1 MNQQEKWF
9 MIIFLAVIAF
19 CFDCLLINGL
29 NSHFDREAAI
39 YRTALKTTDK
49 DRFNY
54 IIDSHQGN
62 VITNTKL
69 EAVQSV
75 KFSEMKSGGEF
86 LAVEKT
92 LEEYTPHTQI
102 TTDSKG
108 NTTTTTYW
116 TWDDQWTKT
125 RYTDQIKIYGRKYK
139 LSKFNVDN
147 YFNHIDAKRIVKGDN
162 GLSGYYHYLNGDQRI
177 RYEVIPTTIHGT
189 FIANTDNGTLKP
201 IKNDK
206 KIHINQEKYQDYLK
220 EHESNH
226 HSEIITA
233 AVVIVI
239 LELGGLIYI
248 WTTFSNP
255 DVW

>member
-1 MNQQEKWF
+1 MNRQEKWF
-9 MIIFLAVIAF
+9 MIIFMVVVVF
-19 CFDCLLINGL
+19 CLDCLLISGL
-29 NSHFDREAAI
+29 NNHFDKKAAV

-54 IIDSHQGN
+54 IIDSRQGN
-62 VITNTKL
+62 VITSTKL
-69 EAVQSV
+69 ETVQPV
-75 KFSEMKSGGEF
+75 KFNEMKSDGKF

-92 LEEYTPHTQI
+92 LEEYTPHTQT

-125 RYTDQIKIYGRKYK
+125 RYSDQIKMYGRKYK
-139 LSKFNVDN
+139 LSKFNVDD
-147 YFNHIDAKRIVKGDN
+147 YFDHIDANRIVNGDN
-162 GLSGYYHYLNGDQRI
+162 GLSGYYHYLNGGQRI

-189 FIANTDNGTLKP
+189 FIANTDSGTLKP
-201 IKNDK
+201 IKDCK
-206 KIHINQEKYQDYLK
+206 KIRISQEQYQNYLK

-239 LELGGLIYI
+239 LELGGLIYV
-248 WTTFSNP
+248 WTAFDNS
-255 DVW
+255 DMW